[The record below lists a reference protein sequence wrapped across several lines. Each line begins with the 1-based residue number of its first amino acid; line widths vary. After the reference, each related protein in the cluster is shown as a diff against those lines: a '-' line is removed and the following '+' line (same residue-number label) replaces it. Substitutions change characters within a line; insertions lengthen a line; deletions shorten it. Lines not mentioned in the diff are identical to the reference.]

1 MPNIY
6 PPGPRG
12 HWLLGI
18 MPQMTRNAFALTRHL
33 ASYGDLSSAL
43 FGPFRV
49 YQANHPELIQQ
60 FLVGNRDKLIKDPRD
75 ANVLARFLGR
85 GLLTNEGENHKH
97 MRKMVQPAFHMQRIR
112 SYADTMVHYTTQML
126 DTWQDRTVRDVDAE
140 MMKLTLGIVSKTL
153 FNADI
158 SAAETKAV
166 SDALDQLQADSIYL
180 ATRLFPIPAWLP
192 TRINRRI
199 KAATA
204 VIDQIVLRV
213 IAERRASATDEGDL
227 LSQILLSEDEGSG
240 ERMSDQQVR
249 DEVITLVLAGHET
262 TANALTWCMYL
273 LSQHPNKMR
282 RLQAEADSVLGG
294 RPPTLAD
301 LPYLPYND
309 MVIKETLRMY
319 PPAWS
324 LSARITQE
332 PITLGGYNLPKNS
345 PVMVVPNAVHHDPR
359 WWPEP
364 DRFDPER
371 FTPENEKAR
380 HKYAWI
386 PFGAGPR
393 VCIGNTFALM
403 EAQLVLATIVQRFD
417 WAIDPTQRVR
427 VEPQLTLGTKSGM
440 RMRLFARQ
448 PEIGRT

>member
-1 MPNIY
+1 
-6 PPGPRG
+6 
-12 HWLLGI
+12 
-18 MPQMTRNAFALTRHL
+18 
-33 ASYGDLSSAL
+33 
-43 FGPFRV
+43 
-49 YQANHPELIQQ
+49 
-60 FLVGNRDKLIKDPRD
+60 
-75 ANVLARFLGR
+75 
-85 GLLTNEGENHKH
+85 
-97 MRKMVQPAFHMQRIR
+97 
-112 SYADTMVHYTTQML
+112 
-126 DTWQDRTVRDVDAE
+126 
-140 MMKLTLGIVSKTL
+140 
-153 FNADI
+153 
-158 SAAETKAV
+158 
-166 SDALDQLQADSIYL
+166 
-180 ATRLFPIPAWLP
+180 
-192 TRINRRI
+192 
-199 KAATA
+199 
-204 VIDQIVLRV
+204 
-213 IAERRASATDEGDL
+213 
-227 LSQILLSEDEGSG
+227 
-240 ERMSDQQVR
+240 
-249 DEVITLVLAGHET
+249 
-262 TANALTWCMYL
+262 MYL
-273 LSQHPNKMR
+273 LSQHPNKLR
-282 RLQAEADSVLGG
+282 RLQAEMDSVLDG

-301 LPYLPYND
+301 LPHLPYNE

-324 LSARITQE
+324 LSARVTQE
-332 PITLGGYNLPKNS
+332 PITLGGYDLPKNS